1 MRAEAI
7 FRPMSVLA
15 LWTGAVLL
23 LTGLRRLLAVR
34 RRRLSA
40 QAFRLGESPA
50 VPPELAVF
58 NRNLMNLLEMPVL
71 FYVVSLACYVTHA
84 VDGTTLGLAWGFVA
98 LRLVHSAIHL
108 TFNHV
113 GARFAAFAA
122 SNLVLLAMWIRFMV
136 RVAWGD

>member
-1 MRAEAI
+1 MAKAI
-7 FRPMSVLA
+7 LFPVLA
-15 LWTGAVLL
+15 LVALTFAVGVRLYFVRVGAARAGRVK
-23 LTGLRRLLAVR
+23 VKD
-34 RRRLSA
+34 
-40 QAFRLGESPA
+40 FRLGESPE
-50 VPPELAVF
+50 VPADVALP

-122 SNLVLLAMWIRFMV
+122 SNLVLLAMWIRLMV